1 MRTQT
6 PAEKAL
12 SRLLEVIDSHEIH
25 GEDCDRRGTMV
36 CSCWTKA
43 VDAAQKE
50 LDKLSASPRFD
61 NVFCSQCG
69 IEFGPGNQGFSHCG
83 NHATQCANCIHGLE
97 TERRD
102 HVYCNNPESA
112 WFDGPT
118 EATGKCQF
126 FKLNTL

>member
-12 SRLLEVIDSHEIH
+12 AQLLEVIDSHEIH
-25 GEDCDRRGTMV
+25 GEDCDRRGAMV

-43 VDAAQKE
+43 VAAAQKT
-50 LDKLSASPRFD
+50 LDELSAKPRFD
-61 NVFCSQCG
+61 KVSCSQCG
-69 IEFGPGNQGFSHCG
+69 REFGPGNHGFSHCE

-97 TERRD
+97 TERLD
-102 HVYCNNPESA
+102 HIYCNNPESA
-112 WFDGPT
+112 NYDGTT
-118 EATGKCQF
+118 EATWVCQF